1 MKLIRWTCLALAMVL
16 AMGGMALGEEAA
28 VEAEVIE
35 EAAPVEE
42 VEAVLGEEAPAEAE
56 AAPVEEDV
64 PMEAA
69 PDAVPPETEGEQAVA
84 APSGPLTA
92 LSLPGTLV
100 LGVKEQ
106 RQLAPVPTPE
116 DAAYGVTYASNKKK
130 IVAVDAATGVITG
143 KKKGTAVITAT
154 ADNGVTAQVQVA
166 VMAAPKTVTL
176 TAPAAAGVG
185 DRFACKVDY
194 NAKAGGGW
202 TLTSD
207 NPGVLRVEADG
218 TVTALA
224 QGAATLTATSFNGKS
239 ASATVPVGAAATAM
253 WLNETGATLGLG
265 GTLKLTVGMPA
276 GEAAALTYTSSDGN
290 IAAVDPV
297 TGVVTG
303 VNLGNA
309 TITARTTSGLE
320 DHCAVTV
327 LPAPQ
332 KLAVASANV
341 ALGVGQSAQLV
352 ATPVPEGS
360 ACTLSYKSS
369 KPKAVAVSEDGV
381 VTGLKKGSAVITITT
396 QNKKKAKV
404 KVRVLAEPKTV
415 SLSLGRANLGVGES
429 TKANVILT
437 KNTASNLTFSV
448 DDPAI
453 ASVSADGTVTALAEG
468 SCVISV
474 QTANGL
480 TAGAALT
487 VGTPKLP
494 EGAPEV
500 DGLFEITFMNIG
512 RNDGI
517 LMHCGGEWAF
527 IDSGLHQHGTQ
538 AVNHM
543 RSLGVDKLRYYIGS
557 HAHIDHVGGA
567 GVILANVP
575 TQEVIVPHIGVA
587 NAIKRY
593 AYGGAE
599 KQAAEAVSYRV
610 VTRGEK
616 FYLGGAEF
624 LVLGPVRVRNANP
637 AKSEENHN
645 SLIVRVTYGIN
656 TFLLTGDATVEEIAE
671 VENAEPGCLRA
682 QVLKNP
688 HHNVRSN
695 GTPQKVLPQIVVFST
710 DAKKLPASSYVKE
723 FTSMGCAAYIT
734 SSNRNGDVKITSDGV
749 NLTVIPQY
757 Q

>member
-28 VEAEVIE
+28 PEAEVIE
-35 EAAPVEE
+35 EEMPQEAAPVEE

-56 AAPVEEDV
+56 AAPVEEDA

-69 PDAVPPETEGEQAVA
+69 PDAVPPETEGEQAGA

-130 IVAVDAATGVITG
+130 VVAVDAATGVIVG

-154 ADNGVTAQVQVA
+154 ADNGVTAQVQVT
-166 VMAAPKTVTL
+166 VMAAPKAVTL

-239 ASATVPVGAAATAM
+239 AGATVQVGAAATAM

-265 GTLKLTVGMPA
+265 GTMKLSVGMPA
-276 GEAAALTYTSSDGN
+276 SEAAALSYVSSDGN

-332 KLAVASANV
+332 
-341 ALGVGQSAQLV
+341 
-352 ATPVPEGS
+352 
-360 ACTLSYKSS
+360 
-369 KPKAVAVSEDGV
+369 
-381 VTGLKKGSAVITITT
+381 
-396 QNKKKAKV
+396 
-404 KVRVLAEPKTV
+404 RW
-415 SLSLGRANLGVGES
+415 R
-429 TKANVILT
+429 
-437 KNTASNLTFSV
+437 
-448 DDPAI
+448 
-453 ASVSADGTVTALAEG
+453 
-468 SCVISV
+468 
-474 QTANGL
+474 
-480 TAGAALT
+480 
-487 VGTPKLP
+487 
-494 EGAPEV
+494 
-500 DGLFEITFMNIG
+500 
-512 RNDGI
+512 
-517 LMHCGGEWAF
+517 
-527 IDSGLHQHGTQ
+527 
-538 AVNHM
+538 
-543 RSLGVDKLRYYIGS
+543 
-557 HAHIDHVGGA
+557 
-567 GVILANVP
+567 
-575 TQEVIVPHIGVA
+575 
-587 NAIKRY
+587 
-593 AYGGAE
+593 
-599 KQAAEAVSYRV
+599 
-610 VTRGEK
+610 
-616 FYLGGAEF
+616 
-624 LVLGPVRVRNANP
+624 
-637 AKSEENHN
+637 
-645 SLIVRVTYGIN
+645 
-656 TFLLTGDATVEEIAE
+656 
-671 VENAEPGCLRA
+671 
-682 QVLKNP
+682 
-688 HHNVRSN
+688 
-695 GTPQKVLPQIVVFST
+695 
-710 DAKKLPASSYVKE
+710 
-723 FTSMGCAAYIT
+723 
-734 SSNRNGDVKITSDGV
+734 
-749 NLTVIPQY
+749 
-757 Q
+757 